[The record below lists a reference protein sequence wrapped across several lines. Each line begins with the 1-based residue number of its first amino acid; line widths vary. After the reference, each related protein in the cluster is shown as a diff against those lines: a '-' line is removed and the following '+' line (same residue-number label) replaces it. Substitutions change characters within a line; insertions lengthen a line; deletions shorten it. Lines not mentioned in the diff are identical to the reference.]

1 MIPKLTPRV
10 QDIVLPLLREG
21 LGPGVHVRTWSDN
34 VEHREYPE
42 VRVRRLGGLNSFGSI
57 QNGLEHPVVEITVT
71 TREGLAATED
81 LAIRCR
87 NILVNSRNVVVPGV
101 GHLVR
106 VRETLGMTQF
116 PSEIQGT
123 WRVQQ
128 LLRTDFRYP
137 RRRG

>member
-42 VRVRRLGGLNSFGSI
+42 VRVRRLGGLNTLGSI
-57 QNGLEHPVVEITVT
+57 QNGLEHPGGEITAT

>member
-1 MIPKLTPRV
+1 MIPELTPRV

-42 VRVRRLGGLNSFGSI
+42 VRVRRLGGLNSLGSI
-57 QNGLEHPVVEITVT
+57 QNGLEHPVVEITAT

-106 VRETLGMTQF
+106 VRETLGMTPF

-137 RRRG
+137 LRRG

>member
-21 LGPGVHVRTWSDN
+21 LGPEVHVRTWSDN
-34 VEHREYPE
+34 VEHR
-42 VRVRRLGGLNSFGSI
+42 RLGGLNSLGSI
-57 QNGLEHPVVEITVT
+57 QNGLEHPVVEITAT

-106 VRETLGMTQF
+106 VRDTLGMTQF